1 MPGLESVV
9 IQLLAY
15 FVSLVLSLFGAFVF
29 LLGGSPVANT
39 PAKVNDEPK

>member
-1 MPGLESVV
+1 
-9 IQLLAY
+9 
-15 FVSLVLSLFGAFVF
+15 LFGAFVF

>member
-1 MPGLESVV
+1 VPGLESVV

-29 LLGGSPVANT
+29 LLGGTPAANT
-39 PAKVNDEPK
+39 LAKTEGEPK